1 MQVVMKNLFS
11 NAWKYTQHKQEPT
24 KIEFG
29 QQNLD
34 GTPVFFIKDNGAG
47 FDMAYSNK
55 LFGAFQRLHPA
66 KDFEGS
72 GIGLATVNR
81 IIQRHGGKVW
91 AEGEPDK
98 GATFYFSLPGNLTG
112 KQ

>member
-1 MQVVMKNLFS
+1 MENLFS
-11 NAWKYTQHKQEPT
+11 NAWKYTQHKQERT
-24 KIEFG
+24 QIEFG
-29 QQNLD
+29 QQTID

-47 FDMAYSNK
+47 FDMNYSNK

-72 GIGLATVNR
+72 GIGLATVSR

-98 GATFYFSLPGNLTG
+98 GATFYFSLPEGSVSRN
-112 KQ
+112 